1 MKKKFSSFSSRF
13 PALLASIRTSR
24 SGPAG
29 RSVLSSRFSR
39 GFSLIEL
46 VVSMGIFAII
56 SGVALS
62 ILFTSLR
69 VSRKSEG
76 MVVLKEQGDA
86 VLSQMVRQIRFAKS
100 LDTPASCTPSTA
112 TTSLTVT
119 SLSDNGQTTFACT
132 TGASSSITSNSASL
146 IDTNA
151 VTVTACSF
159 VCSQPTIDDPP
170 TIRLQF
176 TLSTKN
182 ATSFAETTGSL
193 PFQTSVTLRNYSR

>member
-1 MKKKFSSFSSRF
+1 MKSIKKSK
-13 PALLASIRTSR
+13 
-24 SGPAG
+24 
-29 RSVLSSRFSR
+29 

-46 VVSMGIFAII
+46 VVSIGVFALVA
-56 SGVALS
+56 GVALS

-76 MVVLKEQGDA
+76 LVILKEQGDA

-100 LDTPASCTPSTA
+100 LDTPASCTPAVT
-112 TTSLTVT
+112 TTSITVT
-119 SLSDNGQTTFACT
+119 SLSNNAQTTFACT

-151 VTVTACSF
+151 VSVASCSF
-159 VCSQPTIDDPP
+159 VCSQPTVEDPP

-176 TLSTKN
+176 TLTAKN
-182 ATSFAETTGSL
+182 ATSLNETTGSQT
-193 PFQTSVTLRNYSR
+193 FQTSVTMRNSQ